1 MLIFNYK
8 IFHSHRDKPLF
19 YFICTVCH
27 KTTKT
32 RTNRG
37 KSSDIHPLTEIGK
50 RKKNISDTHTHI
62 YRFNG
67 TGFFF
72 SHKLFTKYKRKQ
84 NKRKKKNN
92 KIVKR

>member
-50 RKKNISDTHTHI
+50 RKKNISDTHTHTYI
-62 YRFNG
+62 VLMAPVS
-67 TGFFF
+67 FFHI
-72 SHKLFTKYKRKQ
+72 SCLLNINENKTKE
-84 NKRKKKNN
+84 RKKT
-92 KIVKR
+92 IR